1 MARSTVWIATRTFR
15 GWTCSDCGWNY
26 PVPTLLTDPE
36 AKSAYD
42 RLSLAKF
49 REHKCVES
57 PTRIESPLPS
67 ITERIR
73 RLVGRGYK
81 PKDAIELV
89 LQEVQLE
96 ARDSPGAIES
106 AKAEA
111 QDFLRRMR
119 EGII

>member
-1 MARSTVWIATRTFR
+1 MSLR

-49 REHKCVES
+49 REHKCAEF
-57 PTRIESPLPS
+57 PMRIESAPLPS

-73 RLVGRGYK
+73 GLVSRGYK
-81 PKDAIELV
+81 PKDAIELI

-96 ARDSPGAIES
+96 AWDRPDTVEA